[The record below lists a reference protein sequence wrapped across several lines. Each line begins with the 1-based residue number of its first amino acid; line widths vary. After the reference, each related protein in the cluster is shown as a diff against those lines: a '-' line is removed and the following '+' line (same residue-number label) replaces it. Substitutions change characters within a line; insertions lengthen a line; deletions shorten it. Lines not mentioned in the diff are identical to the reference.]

1 MGLQVGGFDH
11 HSLFFAVFGSQTCH
25 HPGEDALIAPTLPTV
40 TPVLTL
46 EGVPE
51 AFEAGD
57 VFSLTFTF
65 SENVIGFEAGDIG
78 VTGGTLS

>member
-1 MGLQVGGFDH
+1 M
-11 HSLFFAVFGSQTCH
+11 
-25 HPGEDALIAPTLPTV
+25 
-40 TPVLTL
+40 
-46 EGVPE
+46 PE